1 RRATFGCIHI
11 GLSCTIS
18 DRYFCDAVLDATGQ
32 APIRKSLAPAPRVD
46 DLTNGVWWDARNGG
60 RGNGV
65 NINAILPVNPA
76 PLVGMQSWFDTVC
89 SVRKV

>member
-1 RRATFGCIHI
+1 
-11 GLSCTIS
+11 
-18 DRYFCDAVLDATGQ
+18 
-32 APIRKSLAPAPRVD
+32 
-46 DLTNGVWWDARNGG
+46 
-60 RGNGV
+60 V

>member
-1 RRATFGCIHI
+1 MR
-11 GLSCTIS
+11 
-18 DRYFCDAVLDATGQ
+18 DAVLDASSQ
-32 APIRKSLAPAPRVD
+32 AAARKGLGPAPRVD
-46 DLTNGVWWDARNGG
+46 DLKNGVWWDRRNGG

>member
-1 RRATFGCIHI
+1 
-11 GLSCTIS
+11 
-18 DRYFCDAVLDATGQ
+18 
-32 APIRKSLAPAPRVD
+32 
-46 DLTNGVWWDARNGG
+46 VWWDARNGG

-89 SVRKV
+89 SVRKA